1 MPKAPSKNTALDN
14 PFMNRKYIRAVGRR
28 KSAVARVKIYTDG
41 TGLFTINHRP
51 VAEYFGT
58 GIYQDFA
65 RAPLAQLGQE
75 KAFDVNA
82 AVVGGGIK
90 GQSQAVQLALARA
103 LVVLEET
110 NKPALRQTGLLTV
123 DARVK
128 ERKKPGLKRARR
140 APQWQK
146 R

>member
-1 MPKAPSKNTALDN
+1 MAKATTKTTVTDN
-14 PFMNRKYIRAVGRR
+14 PFVNRKYIRAVGRR
-28 KSAVARVKIYTDG
+28 KSAVARVKVYAEG

-65 RAPLAQLGQE
+65 RAPLSQLGQA

-82 AVVGGGIK
+82 AVTGGGIK

-103 LVVLEET
+103 LVRLEET

-146 R
+146 